1 MSRSRFVKIH
11 QELDTMRQQG
21 LFAGIV
27 GSENDR
33 GRIQTCIG
41 EIGDTITDIQLDL
54 LVVIRSRTQEIYTG
68 VKVSILRPF
77 VRFRTLNDDYY

>member
-11 QELDTMRQQG
+11 QELDMMRQQG
-21 LFAGIV
+21 FFARIV

-54 LVVIRSRTQEIYTG
+54 LSRDHPTG
-68 VKVSILRPF
+68 MTVSILRPF
-77 VRFRTLNDDYY
+77 MRRSQNA